1 MLSYISTTWDQVQ
14 HLDVPTSERLS
25 RCDRILGAA
34 CVKRRALKKLEPA
47 ERLPPAYVLEL
58 WLILLFARIIIIIN
72 FIYTIV
78 TFSIKK
84 ATLATLSL
92 SYMGIKEQSPR
103 KPPEQGAGPE
113 NRPLSEVLPQA
124 SKFLLNKHGR
134 PRVFIYEGPYMSN
147 MTYSEELYVA
157 LEDFA
162 PAHPRDKLN
171 AVALLFATQLWFD
184 IMEYPNDLEETFA
197 TSPLSAF

>member
-84 ATLATLSL
+84 ATLATCIFRLSLPIDLYTTFCHSLSL

-103 KPPEQGAGPE
+103 KP
-113 NRPLSEVLPQA
+113 V
-124 SKFLLNKHGR
+124 
-134 PRVFIYEGPYMSN
+134 
-147 MTYSEELYVA
+147 EELYVA

>member
-84 ATLATLSL
+84 ATLATCIFRLSLPIDLYTTFCHSLSL

-103 KPPEQGAGPE
+103 KPGIFPLPPLWEVTVPSILMAQLRMPQNMADRLANTVGSDTAGQIRQLQHLLGPSFE
-113 NRPLSEVLPQA
+113 RRDLVFTLLA
-124 SKFLLNKHGR
+124 SR
-134 PRVFIYEGPYMSN
+134 
-147 MTYSEELYVA
+147 
-157 LEDFA
+157 
-162 PAHPRDKLN
+162 
-171 AVALLFATQLWFD
+171 
-184 IMEYPNDLEETFA
+184 
-197 TSPLSAF
+197 